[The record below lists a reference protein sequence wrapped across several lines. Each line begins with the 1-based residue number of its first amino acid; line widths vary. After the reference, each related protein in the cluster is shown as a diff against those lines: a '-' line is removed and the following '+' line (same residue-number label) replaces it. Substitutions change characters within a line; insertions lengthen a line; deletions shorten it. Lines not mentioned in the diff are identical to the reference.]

1 MKHIQTLIQ
10 EVISSLYSSD
20 FIPEITR
27 APKPELWEYCINV
40 FPLAKEAKLAPWVIA
55 EAISKELE
63 KYSEIFHDTSAT
75 GGYVNFFLAD
85 SFWIWLFATLEEPQV
100 RQTQD
105 TSIIVDYIGANA
117 GKPLHIGHICTP
129 SIGQVICNIYR
140 HLGYRVIGDSHFGDW
155 GGIFGKLIYWLK
167 KILISWNTIFLSHT
181 NELKKKYLLEL
192 WWIDYLLRIYQDVH
206 IEISNDNNI
215 FNSLV
220 YSYIRQINENE
231 WPLKLQRWW
240 YKNILDWKDIP
251 AFIELE
257 EIIKIKNPWF
267 FEQLQSEWIIFKKVE
282 QLTRDEFKKITE
294 WDHEN
299 IELWQIITSI
309 SITEIEKKLD
319 ILNVHATYNIWES
332 FYEGL
337 GLPRPNDED
346 YPDLEYNM
354 KKIVKELIE
363 KGIATD
369 NSIASNGED
378 TSVGVVFPEETKLP
392 SCILQK
398 KDGTGLYLTSDLAA
412 IKYRLTN
419 GWNPSKIIYSV
430 DVRQQLHLRQA
441 FAIAKTAWP
450 ELIEWVELFHAY
462 NGFIKLKEWA
472 MSTRHGT
479 VIFLEA
485 LIEEG
490 FERTKVLLEE
500 KWRVGEKSLSKSDIQ
515 AITIGAIK
523 YSYLTQ
529 DREKDVVFD
538 WDKALNFEGHSWPY
552 IQYAYVRA
560 RKISDAGWANI
571 TRDDEDITLSSYDKT
586 LIQVLSRFEEALDM
600 TARTYKPHHL
610 ALYAY
615 DLAWEFNSFY
625 VHTPK
630 ILEESDKNMKAFR
643 LALVEKTAK
652 TLEKSLDLLGI
663 QMPSE
668 M

>member
-1 MKHIQTLIQ
+1 MQHIQTLIQ
-10 EVISSLYSSD
+10 EVIRSLYNSE
-20 FIPEITR
+20 FTPEITP
-27 APKPELWEYCINV
+27 APKPELGEYCINV
-40 FPLAKEAKLAPWVIA
+40 FPLAKDAKIAPPVIA
-55 EAISKELE
+55 ESISTELA
-63 KYSEIFHDTSAT
+63 KYSEIFRGTSAT

-85 SFWIWLFATLEEPQV
+85 SVWIGLFATLEEPPV
-100 RQTQD
+100 REMQD

-129 SIGQVICNIYR
+129 SIGQVICNVYR

-155 GGIFGKLIYWLK
+155 GGIFGKLIYQWKASNYIITFDIYWNKKRHDCDINDWNLK
-167 KILISWNTIFLSHT
+167 ESCLKNEGTDYLVDLYQWFHDIIWSIRDIDTVYFETSEAEINRLSLERDIWARTEFQYLSWIGIDLS
-181 NELKKKYLLEL
+181 NPEELKHHEENVEL
-192 WWIDYLLRIYQDVH
+192 WKR
-206 IEISNDNNI
+206 
-215 FNSLV
+215 FTSL
-220 YSYIRQINENE
+220 
-231 WPLKLQRWW
+231 
-240 YKNILDWKDIP
+240 
-251 AFIELE
+251 
-257 EIIKIKNPWF
+257 
-267 FEQLQSEWIIFKKVE
+267 
-282 QLTRDEFKKITE
+282 
-294 WDHEN
+294 
-299 IELWQIITSI
+299 
-309 SITEIEKKLD
+309 SITEIEKKLWL
-319 ILNVHATYNIWES
+319 LNVHATYNIGES
-332 FYEGL
+332 FYEWL

-354 KKIVKELIE
+354 KEIVKELIE

-369 NSIASNGED
+369 NSIATNGED
-378 TSVGVVFPEETKLP
+378 KSVGVVFPEESKLP

-441 FAIAKTAWP
+441 FAIAKAAWP
-450 ELIEWVELFHAY
+450 ELMEWVELFHAY
-462 NGFIKLKEWA
+462 NGFIKLKDGA

-490 FERTKVLLEE
+490 FERTKTLLEE
-500 KWRVGEKSLSKSDIQ
+500 KWRLGEKSLSKSDIQ
-515 AITIGAIK
+515 AITVGAIK

-560 RKISDAGWANI
+560 RKISDIGSENQD
-571 TRDDEDITLSSYDKT
+571 RDDEDLTLSAYDKA
-586 LIQVLSRFEEALDM
+586 LIQVLSRFGEALDM

-630 ILEESDKNMKAFR
+630 ILEEEDQNLKAFR
-643 LALVEKTAK
+643 LSLVEKTAK

-663 QMPSE
+663 HMPSE

>member
-1 MKHIQTLIQ
+1 MQHIQTLIQ
-10 EVISSLYSSD
+10 EVIRSLYNSE
-20 FIPEITR
+20 FTPEITP
-27 APKPELWEYCINV
+27 APKPELGEYCINV
-40 FPLAKEAKLAPWVIA
+40 FPLAKDAKIAPAVIA
-55 EAISKELE
+55 ESISTELA
-63 KYSEIFHDTSAT
+63 KYSEIFRGTSAT

-85 SFWIWLFATLEEPQV
+85 SVWIGLFATLEEPQV
-100 RQTQD
+100 RATKD

-155 GGIFGKLIYWLK
+155 GGIFWAIIY
-167 KILISWNTIFLSHT
+167 SWKFEKNIWD
-181 NELKKKYLLEL
+181 NDLKKKYAFYDIDKQHDFLEYKDENDKNNLLSDNSERFKIMNILLEKEWVNYIL
-192 WWIDYLLRIYQDVH
+192 YLYKKFH
-206 IEISNDNNI
+206 SIEVVSSNDSKWLDI
-215 FNSLV
+215 ESER
-220 YSYIRQINENE
+220 IRKEKDDMARKEFQYLSWIGIDLSNHEELKHHEEN
-231 WPLKLQRWW
+231 
-240 YKNILDWKDIP
+240 
-251 AFIELE
+251 
-257 EIIKIKNPWF
+257 
-267 FEQLQSEWIIFKKVE
+267 V
-282 QLTRDEFKKITE
+282 
-294 WDHEN
+294 
-299 IELWQIITSI
+299 ELWKRFTSL
-309 SITEIEKKLD
+309 SITEIETKLGL
-319 ILNVHATYNIWES
+319 LNVHATYNIGES

-346 YPDLEYNM
+346 YPNLEYNM
-354 KKIVKELIE
+354 KEIVKELIE

-369 NSIASNGED
+369 NSIATNGED
-378 TSVGVVFPEETKLP
+378 KSVGVVFPEESKLP

-398 KDGTGLYLTSDLAA
+398 KDGTWLYLTSDLAA

-441 FAIAKTAWP
+441 FTIAKAAWP
-450 ELIEWVELFHAY
+450 ELMEWVELFHAY
-462 NGFIKLKEWA
+462 NGFIKLKEGA

-479 VIFLEA
+479 VIFLEE
-485 LIEEG
+485 LIKQGNEKTAEILAEKG
-490 FERTKVLLEE
+490 RTWEKVL
-500 KWRVGEKSLSKSDIQ
+500 SANDIQ
-515 AITIGAIK
+515 AITVGAIK

-560 RKISDAGWANI
+560 RKISDTEMENHD
-571 TRDDEDITLSSYDKT
+571 RDDEDLTLSVYDKA
-586 LIQVLSRFEEALDM
+586 LMQVLSRFEEALDM

-630 ILEESDKNMKAFR
+630 ILEEENQNLKQFR

>member
-85 SFWIWLFATLEEPQV
+85 SFWIWLFAELEEPQV

-155 GGIFGKLIYWLK
+155 GGIFGKLITIHKVWLYSLDEKMPTEDETIIYKDISERILNVIGNLNDKEKRDEVIKYSEWLK
-167 KILISWNTIFLSHT
+167 LEYDKIFDKKDFDFLTVMFYLYQLITIYAERDTIIDAQCRKEFLMLSNWNDESIIF
-181 NELKKKYLLEL
+181 
-192 WWIDYLLRIYQDVH
+192 W
-206 IEISNDNNI
+206 
-215 FNSLV
+215 
-220 YSYIRQINENE
+220 
-231 WPLKLQRWW
+231 
-240 YKNILDWKDIP
+240 
-251 AFIELE
+251 
-257 EIIKIKNPWF
+257 
-267 FEQLQSEWIIFKKVE
+267 EWITWE
-282 QLTRDEFKKITE
+282 
-294 WDHEN
+294 
-299 IELWQIITSI
+299 SI
-309 SITEIEKKLD
+309 KATEKKLD
-319 ILNVHATYNIWES
+319 ILNVHATYNIGES
-332 FYEGL
+332 FYEWL

-354 KKIVKELIE
+354 KDIVRELIT

-450 ELIEWVELFHAY
+450 ELMEWVELFHAY

-472 MSTRHGT
+472 MSTRHGI